1 MDAVT
6 SARKL
11 ADKGTVGAGKTI
23 DEAAETGREAAH
35 RAENGSW
42 RGAEGLIDYNRRLLE
57 MSQANVDAAFEY
69 AQDVVGVRSLSEFVE
84 ISTQYARNQSA
95 AMTEQARDLATRA
108 QKLAITLSSA
118 SNRQEAVPVRLT
130 VSGLQAFMTNEP
142 PVLPV
147 VVDRIR

>member
-23 DEAAETGREAAH
+23 DEAPETGREAAR

-42 RGAEGLIDYNRRLLE
+42 RGAEGLIDYNRKLLE
-57 MSQANVDAAFEY
+57 MAQANVDATFEY
-69 AQDVVGVRSLSEFVE
+69 AQDVIGVRSLSEFVD

-95 AMTEQARDLATRA
+95 AMTEQARDLATRV
-108 QKLAITLSSA
+108 QKLAADTAQPLAGVTSLFKQA
-118 SNRQEAVPVRLT
+118 ST
-130 VSGLQAFMTNEP
+130 
-142 PVLPV
+142 
-147 VVDRIR
+147 

>member
-11 ADKGTVGAGKTI
+11 ADKGTVGA
-23 DEAAETGREAAH
+23 AETGREAAR

-42 RGAEGLIDYNRRLLE
+42 RGAEGLIDYNRKLLD
-57 MSQANVDAAFEY
+57 MAQANVDAAFEY

-108 QKLAITLSSA
+108 QKLAADRQPLAGVTSLLKQA
-118 SNRQEAVPVRLT
+118 ST
-130 VSGLQAFMTNEP
+130 
-142 PVLPV
+142 
-147 VVDRIR
+147 

>member
-23 DEAAETGREAAH
+23 DEAAETGREAAR

-42 RGAEGLIDYNRRLLE
+42 RGAEGLIDYNRKLLE
-57 MSQANVDAAFEY
+57 IARSNVDAAFEY

-84 ISTQYARNQSA
+84 ISSQYARNQSA

-108 QKLAITLSSA
+108 QKLAVDTAQPLAGVTSLFKQA
-118 SNRQEAVPVRLT
+118 ST
-130 VSGLQAFMTNEP
+130 
-142 PVLPV
+142 
-147 VVDRIR
+147 